1 MSSEL
6 IVRFNPQQEWRIDLS
21 RLEPMGMEE
30 ARRWLDDQFTAMEC
44 EPLRASGKVLLADKV
59 LLVAQAAGPRR
70 LDDAD
75 WRTAYARAT
84 HAILVK
90 PMITIDVAAMAVTYQ
105 ATKPLSGPCTP
116 APQTAHPT
124 IVKKCAL
131 PSGSPLGAAGCAHK
145 ARTRAFTARLAVL
158 LG

>member
-59 LLVAQAAGPRR
+59 LLVAQAAGP
-70 LDDAD
+70 
-75 WRTAYARAT
+75 
-84 HAILVK
+84 
-90 PMITIDVAAMAVTYQ
+90 AAWTMLTGA
-105 ATKPLSGPCTP
+105 PPTP
-116 APQTAHPT
+116 AQPT
-124 IVKKCAL
+124 
-131 PSGSPLGAAGCAHK
+131 PFWSNP
-145 ARTRAFTARLAVL
+145 
-158 LG
+158 